1 MKTIT
6 DKPLPRWW
14 NDVRE
19 RYQPEEI
26 LRFLQNNRHIL
37 EKRITKLDNNS
48 YLYRWVH
55 RLFSLVSG
63 VAGVVDRV
71 NARFLRVLLLVPGV
85 RIGIRKYRDWKN
97 HLNLRELVE
106 FIRAKIY
113 SLRHPPHNEG
123 EMRLIGEIIDYA
135 SKHGFDYRKL
145 IPRAQHGYL
154 EKKNQLM
161 QHKYFQE
168 FSKTALERLLAT
180 QFSFNRNIFP
190 VLPDS
195 AFWHKFFEFCERKK
209 VVDIILVNKN
219 GERVSLKKGTPE
231 KLASTD
237 VMGILGRLAA
247 IKNRGRRVFFIGHHE
262 GYLGPYFVRSVIRK
276 LGFDA
281 LAKNCNT
288 VVGPRMFSNVVLRNG
303 AANVGN
309 LFITVPSQ
317 KTTAIQTTGLAEEL
331 RKTARRTQCLIKMPD
346 PGLRM
351 IAENDYADFMKAF
364 VKGDAKSFE
373 ICTSS
378 LTLGGLKELRA
389 FMNTYAFA
397 ETMKEFS
404 EEDYTLFKRV
414 LGEAFLIF
422 PEGSR
427 SYVDPDGAVV
437 MKYINPRYFE
447 AYMRPGDYI
456 APINLVGGSDLTRGW
471 RLRRATLGIS
481 MDEPFEVTP
490 RMLKNYEQ
498 ASLAV
503 MKKIAALPNIKPV
516 RFKEEIQNRVKAD

>member
-1 MKTIT
+1 MEKPRTARSENTLDAIPPQIRITHKTVANLRILRNIPEAGRKVQTRPQVQSTVKTIT

-37 EKRITKLDNNS
+37 EKRITGLDNNS

-55 RLFSLVSG
+55 RLFSLISG
-63 VAGVVDRV
+63 VAGIVDRV
-71 NARFLRVLLLVPGV
+71 NAQFLRVLLLVPGV

-123 EMRLIGEIIDYA
+123 EMRLIGEIMDYA

-209 VVDIILVNKN
+209 VVDIILVNKD
-219 GERVSLKKGTPE
+219 GERTSLKKGTPE
-231 KLASTD
+231 RLATTD
-237 VMGILGRLAA
+237 VMGILERLTA
-247 IKNRGRRVFFIGHHE
+247 IKNGGRRIFFIGHHE
-262 GYLGPYFVRSVIRK
+262 GYLGPYFVRSVIRRSASIRSLK
-276 LGFDA
+276 TATPWWG
-281 LAKNCNT
+281 
-288 VVGPRMFSNVVLRNG
+288 RQFSNVVLRNG
-303 AANVGN
+303 AA
-309 LFITVPSQ
+309 TWETSSSPCPRRSPRPSRP
-317 KTTAIQTTGLAEEL
+317 TGLAMSSEK
-331 RKTARRTQCLIKMPD
+331 RPGAPSCIIKMPT
-346 PGLRM
+346 GL
-351 IAENDYADFMKAF
+351 
-364 VKGDAKSFE
+364 G
-373 ICTSS
+373 
-378 LTLGGLKELRA
+378 
-389 FMNTYAFA
+389 
-397 ETMKEFS
+397 
-404 EEDYTLFKRV
+404 
-414 LGEAFLIF
+414 
-422 PEGSR
+422 
-427 SYVDPDGAVV
+427 
-437 MKYINPRYFE
+437 
-447 AYMRPGDYI
+447 
-456 APINLVGGSDLTRGW
+456 
-471 RLRRATLGIS
+471 
-481 MDEPFEVTP
+481 
-490 RMLKNYEQ
+490 
-498 ASLAV
+498 
-503 MKKIAALPNIKPV
+503 
-516 RFKEEIQNRVKAD
+516 